1 MQLFY
6 IIFVPIHYSSDS
18 LNYYQLAQD
27 CLKLHSFY
35 PAPNQVY
42 LDYITAP
49 LYINLLILLLSIK
62 NSTVVIGLLNI
73 ILNFIQLLLV
83 FKITE
88 KIFDEAKAETVVL
101 IYIFYLST
109 LGMILLN
116 LTELLF
122 MVMALGSVYFYLTKN
137 IHSLFISGVLAGL
150 ALAVRPTGWALIA
163 AFILNTLMTQGIFSV
178 KLKEVSFLVLGIAVF
193 VGLFGLFTYSGFGR
207 FIYTANNGPVNLL
220 IGANKDATGAYNA
233 KVFEKGNA
241 GYIEH
246 PELLTYY
253 EKEDFWFKKAK
264 EYIISHPVKWISLFP
279 MKVVHIF
286 IWDDVSIHKLANFND
301 WNLYR
306 IAKSILITRSTD
318 NLLGNKPL
326 IQKIFYVLLLFF
338 HHLYYFSIISLFV
351 FIIFKYYKE
360 ILKNNTLRLL
370 LLFILGGISIHLLTF
385 GDARF
390 KYPYIITMMIFIS
403 PAVFTFIHNKTLSAK
418 NMGLKY
424 D

>member
-1 MQLFY
+1 MM
-6 IIFVPIHYSSDS
+6 
-18 LNYYQLAQD
+18 
-27 CLKLHSFY
+27 
-35 PAPNQVY
+35 
-42 LDYITAP
+42 
-49 LYINLLILLLSIK
+49 
-62 NSTVVIGLLNI
+62 IGLLNI

-88 KIFDEAKAETVVL
+88 KIFDEAKAKTAVI

-137 IHSLFISGVLAGL
+137 ICSLFISGVLAGI
-150 ALAVRPTGWALIA
+150 ALAIRPTGWALIA
-163 AFILNTLMTQGIFSV
+163 AIILNSFMTKEIFSV
-178 KLKEVSFLVLGIAVF
+178 KVKEISFLVLGTAIF
-193 VGLFGLFTYSGFGR
+193 IGLFGLFTYSGFGR
-207 FIYTANNGPVNLL
+207 FIYTANNGSVNLL
-220 IGANKDATGAYNA
+220 IGANQDATGAYNA

-246 PELLTYY
+246 PELMTYY

-264 EYIISHPVKWISLFP
+264 EYIISHPVRWVSLFP

-286 IWDDVSIHKLANFND
+286 IWDDFSVHKLANFND

-306 IAKSILITRSTD
+306 IAKSIFITHRTD
-318 NLLGNKPL
+318 NLLGDKPL

-338 HHLYYFSIISLFV
+338 NHLYYFSIIGLFV
-351 FIIFKYYKE
+351 FILFKYYKE

-370 LLFILGGISIHLLTF
+370 LLFIVGGILIHLLTF
-385 GDARF
+385 GNARF

-403 PAVFTFIHNKTLSAK
+403 PAVFTFVHNKTLNTK

-424 D
+424 V